1 MSINPVAYG
10 ASAIARA
17 PVSATTSAAA
27 ARRRESERA
36 VNATLPIEGPH
47 TVTFGSSRTLLDG
60 GTRKLNDVTTTKQ
73 HFDSGYNNYLAILA
87 SEYEFTDDDG
97 SYWHYT
103 QCINAS
109 CP

>member
-1 MSINPVAYG
+1 MPGPPNVPK
-10 ASAIARA
+10 
-17 PVSATTSAAA
+17 PTWE
-27 ARRRESERA
+27 RE
-36 VNATLPIEGPH
+36 P
-47 TVTFGSSRTLLDG
+47 FGSSRTLLDG

-73 HFDSGYNNYLAILA
+73 HFDSGYDNYLAILA